1 MKKIINLAVD
11 VITAVSMAYLGYY
24 SIDVY
29 NNIARSREISPA
41 MQWSMA
47 FVYAFMVIGFFLG
60 TIRGIQMIVIHI
72 RDFHKKE
79 LSTIEQ
85 TMQDAAKEASMA
97 QEGDD

>member
-1 MKKIINLAVD
+1 
-11 VITAVSMAYLGYY
+11 
-24 SIDVY
+24 
-29 NNIARSREISPA
+29 
-41 MQWSMA
+41 MA
-47 FVYAFMVIGFFLG
+47 FVYAVMVIGFFLG
-60 TIRGIQMIVIHI
+60 ALRGIQMIIIHV